1 MTTSL
6 TELQVARQLKK
17 RLQQLRKEMQILV
30 DEVETTLIRA
40 TVEKN

>member
-1 MTTSL
+1 MTTSR